1 MLVVRFREDRLAL
14 TAGGLTFTTLI
25 SLVPLVTV
33 MLALF
38 SAFPMFANLQEGLQK
53 YFLETLIPEAIARP
67 VLGAVTQFS
76 TRASRLGVVGLV
88 ALGFSALAM
97 MLTIDRALNA
107 IWRVRKPRPITQ
119 RVLVYWS
126 AVTLG
131 PLLVG
136 ISLAGTSYAVSTSS
150 GYIGAMPRGFGAV
163 VGTAEFAAEMVGLA
177 LLFHYMPN
185 THVRW
190 RHAFLGAGFVAIG
203 LAGGKRLLAL
213 YFGSVPTYSVIY
225 GAFATLPIFLV
236 WIYLGWIIVLLGA
249 LIAANAPLFGRHL
262 SRWPDVAGWRF
273 QLALAILARLQQAAQ
288 HGERGLSSERLAIEL
303 ETDPMQVE
311 PLLEI
316 LGEIDWVGRL
326 DEPGQPRYIL
336 LCRPDATLARPLIE
350 RLLLHPAPAPGRI
363 WERAA
368 FETVRLGQILPVD
381 GEAAVPR
388 PAQSGAAGG

>member
-107 IWRVRKPRPITQ
+107 IWRVRTPRPITQ

-163 VGTAEFAAEMVGLA
+163 VGTAEFAAEMIGLA

-262 SRWPDVAGWRF
+262 ARWPDVAGWRF

-336 LCRPDATLARPLIE
+336 LCRPDATPARPLIE

-363 WERAA
+363 WECAA